1 MLRIENLTKIYG
13 EHKAV
18 DDLSLHIAPGEIYG
32 FIGHNGAG
40 KTTTLKSVAGILRF
54 DAGEIFINGKSIKAD
69 PVGCKREM
77 AYIPD
82 NPDMYE
88 FLSGIKYLNF
98 VADIYGMTKAER
110 EERITKYADMFEIT
124 KDLAQPVSAYSHG
137 MKQKL
142 AIISALMHK
151 PKLLLMDEPFVGL
164 DPIAAHQLKGIMR
177 ELCDEGGA
185 IFFSTHVLEVAEK
198 LCDKVAIIKGGK
210 LLKSG
215 SMEQVKGDA
224 SLENVFLDAK
234 GGKKPSKIG
243 GIGIA
248 ILLIYAA
255 IVFAG
260 MFSAMFFGIAELYHA
275 QGIGWLYF
283 ALAGILA
290 AGFCLMGSVFTA
302 QTQLYNARDNEML
315 LAMPIPSAAI
325 LGSRM
330 IMLLLLNYF
339 YEAIVAIPA
348 IAVWI
353 AAGLPVAVSGAVCT
367 AVGFIILPLL
377 PLTLSCLLGGII
389 AAITARM
396 RHKNII
402 TLVSSLLFLAVYMYF
417 YTNMQTYIQQLMVDG
432 LNIADA
438 FERSIPP
445 FYWLGNAAAD
455 GDFVKLVLFV
465 LCCVV
470 PFGILYAVLSKSFIG
485 IATERRSAAKKVY
498 KGGEM
503 RTGSAFMAVVKKELA
518 RFVSSAGYMI
528 NAGMGIVMMV
538 AAAVFMAVKRAQLIM
553 LLDAIGTGYA
563 GVLVGLIVCA
573 LVSMVFISAPS
584 ISLEGKSLWVMQ
596 TMPIR
601 GGTVLR
607 AKAAMHIMI
616 TAPAA
621 VLCTAAMGI
630 IANANALDCIAAA
643 LLAVAFAVFTA
654 YFGVALNLKI
664 HRFDWIN

>member
-1 MLRIENLTKIYG
+1 MF
-13 EHKAV
+13 KALV
-18 DDLSLHIAPGEIYG
+18 
-32 FIGHNGAG
+32 
-40 KTTTLKSVAGILRF
+40 KTR
-54 DAGEIFINGKSIKAD
+54 
-69 PVGCKREM
+69 
-77 AYIPD
+77 
-82 NPDMYE
+82 
-88 FLSGIKYLNF
+88 
-98 VADIYGMTKAER
+98 
-110 EERITKYADMFEIT
+110 
-124 KDLAQPVSAYSHG
+124 LAALWASFYTRTRSA
-137 MKQKL
+137 K
-142 AIISALMHK
+142 
-151 PKLLLMDEPFVGL
+151 
-164 DPIAAHQLKGIMR
+164 
-177 ELCDEGGA
+177 
-185 IFFSTHVLEVAEK
+185 
-198 LCDKVAIIKGGK
+198 
-210 LLKSG
+210 
-215 SMEQVKGDA
+215 
-224 SLENVFLDAK
+224 N
-234 GGKKPSKIG
+234 GKKPSKIG

-353 AAGLPVAVSGAVCT
+353 AAGLPVTVSGAVCT

-402 TLVSSLLFLAVYMYF
+402 TLVFSLLFLAVYMYF
-417 YTNMQTYIQQLMVDG
+417 YMNIQGYMQQLMADG

-438 FERSIPP
+438 FERSLPP

-455 GDFVKLVLFV
+455 GDFVKLILFV

-503 RTGSAFMAVVKKELA
+503 RTSSAFMAVVKKELA

-630 IANANALDCIAAA
+630 ILEANALDCIAAA
-643 LLAVAFAVFTA
+643 LLAVAFTVFTA
-654 YFGVALNLKI
+654 YFGVALNLKF
-664 HRFDWIN
+664 HRFDWINETAAVKSGMSVMLAMFGSMAILAIPALLYALLAAEYISAAAYMALWAAIFAAVSIAFDAWFKKHGDEKYAFLA

>member
-1 MLRIENLTKIYG
+1 MF
-13 EHKAV
+13 KALV
-18 DDLSLHIAPGEIYG
+18 
-32 FIGHNGAG
+32 
-40 KTTTLKSVAGILRF
+40 KTR
-54 DAGEIFINGKSIKAD
+54 
-69 PVGCKREM
+69 
-77 AYIPD
+77 
-82 NPDMYE
+82 
-88 FLSGIKYLNF
+88 
-98 VADIYGMTKAER
+98 
-110 EERITKYADMFEIT
+110 
-124 KDLAQPVSAYSHG
+124 LAALWASFYTRTRSA
-137 MKQKL
+137 K
-142 AIISALMHK
+142 
-151 PKLLLMDEPFVGL
+151 
-164 DPIAAHQLKGIMR
+164 
-177 ELCDEGGA
+177 
-185 IFFSTHVLEVAEK
+185 
-198 LCDKVAIIKGGK
+198 
-210 LLKSG
+210 
-215 SMEQVKGDA
+215 
-224 SLENVFLDAK
+224 N
-234 GGKKPSKIG
+234 GKKPSKLG
-243 GIGIA
+243 SIGIA
-248 ILLIYAA
+248 VLLIYV
-255 IVFAG
+255 IVVFIG
-260 MFSAMFFGIAELYHA
+260 MFAALFMSIAEPYHA

-283 ALAGILA
+283 AMAGIMA
-290 AGFCLMGSVFTA
+290 AAFCLMGSVFTA

-339 YEAIVAIPA
+339 YE
-348 IAVWI
+348 
-353 AAGLPVAVSGAVCT
+353 GLPVTVGGVICT
-367 AVGFIILPLL
+367 AVGFLLLPLL

-396 RHKNII
+396 RNKNII
-402 TLVSSLLFLAVYMYF
+402 SLVFSLLFLAVYMYF

-445 FYWLGNAAAD
+445 FYWLGAAAAD
-455 GDFVKLVLFV
+455 GDFVKLILFV

-470 PFGILYAVLSKSFIG
+470 PFGILYAVLSKTFIG

-503 RTGSAFMAVVKKELA
+503 RTSSAFMAVVKKELA

-528 NAGMGIVMMV
+528 NAGMGIVVM
-538 AAAVFMAVKRAQLIM
+538 AAVAVFMAVKRAQIVM
-553 LLDAIGTGYA
+553 FINEVGTGYA

-573 LVSMVFISAPS
+573 LASMVFISAPS

-630 IANANALDCIAAA
+630 ILEANALDCVAAA
-643 LLAVAFAVFTA
+643 LLAVAFTVFTA
-654 YFGVALNLKI
+654 YFGVALNLKF
-664 HRFDWIN
+664 HRFDWINETAAVKSGMSVMLAMFGSMAILAIPALLYALLAAEYISAAAYMALWAAIFAAVSMAFDAWFKKHGDEKYAFLA

>member
-1 MLRIENLTKIYG
+1 MF
-13 EHKAV
+13 KALV
-18 DDLSLHIAPGEIYG
+18 
-32 FIGHNGAG
+32 
-40 KTTTLKSVAGILRF
+40 KTR
-54 DAGEIFINGKSIKAD
+54 
-69 PVGCKREM
+69 
-77 AYIPD
+77 
-82 NPDMYE
+82 
-88 FLSGIKYLNF
+88 
-98 VADIYGMTKAER
+98 
-110 EERITKYADMFEIT
+110 
-124 KDLAQPVSAYSHG
+124 LAALWASFYTRTRSA
-137 MKQKL
+137 K
-142 AIISALMHK
+142 
-151 PKLLLMDEPFVGL
+151 
-164 DPIAAHQLKGIMR
+164 
-177 ELCDEGGA
+177 
-185 IFFSTHVLEVAEK
+185 
-198 LCDKVAIIKGGK
+198 
-210 LLKSG
+210 
-215 SMEQVKGDA
+215 
-224 SLENVFLDAK
+224 N
-234 GGKKPSKIG
+234 GKKPSKIG

-353 AAGLPVAVSGAVCT
+353 AAGLPVTVSGAVCT

-402 TLVSSLLFLAVYMYF
+402 TLVFSLLFLAVYMYF
-417 YTNMQTYIQQLMVDG
+417 YMNIQGYMQQLM
-432 LNIADA
+432 
-438 FERSIPP
+438 
-445 FYWLGNAAAD
+445 AD
-455 GDFVKLVLFV
+455 GDFVKLILFV

-528 NAGMGIVMMV
+528 NAGMGIVMM
-538 AAAVFMAVKRAQLIM
+538 AAVAVFMAVKRAQIVM
-553 LLDAIGTGYA
+553 FINEVGTGYA

-573 LVSMVFISAPS
+573 LASMVFISAPS

-630 IANANALDCIAAA
+630 ILEANALDCIAAA
-643 LLAVAFAVFTA
+643 LLAVAFTVFTA
-654 YFGVALNLKI
+654 YFGVALNLKF
-664 HRFDWIN
+664 HRFDWINETAAVKSGMSVMLAMFGSMAILAIPALLYALLAAEYISAAAYMALWAAIFAAVSMAFDAWFKKHGDEKYAFLA

>member
-1 MLRIENLTKIYG
+1 MFKALVKTRLAALRASFYTR
-13 EHKAV
+13 
-18 DDLSLHIAPGEIYG
+18 
-32 FIGHNGAG
+32 
-40 KTTTLKSVAGILRF
+40 TR
-54 DAGEIFINGKSIKAD
+54 
-69 PVGCKREM
+69 
-77 AYIPD
+77 
-82 NPDMYE
+82 
-88 FLSGIKYLNF
+88 
-98 VADIYGMTKAER
+98 
-110 EERITKYADMFEIT
+110 
-124 KDLAQPVSAYSHG
+124 SA
-137 MKQKL
+137 K
-142 AIISALMHK
+142 
-151 PKLLLMDEPFVGL
+151 
-164 DPIAAHQLKGIMR
+164 
-177 ELCDEGGA
+177 
-185 IFFSTHVLEVAEK
+185 
-198 LCDKVAIIKGGK
+198 
-210 LLKSG
+210 
-215 SMEQVKGDA
+215 
-224 SLENVFLDAK
+224 N
-234 GGKKPSKIG
+234 GKKPSKIG

-330 IMLLLLNYF
+330 IMLLL
-339 YEAIVAIPA
+339 PA

-353 AAGLPVAVSGAVCT
+353 AAGLPVTVSGAVCT

-402 TLVSSLLFLAVYMYF
+402 TLVFSLLFLAVYMYF
-417 YTNMQTYIQQLMVDG
+417 YMNIQGYMQQLMADG
-432 LNIADA
+432 LDIADA

-445 FYWLGNAAAD
+445 FYWLGAAAAD
-455 GDFVKLVLFV
+455 GDFVKLILFV

-470 PFGILYAVLSKSFIG
+470 PFGILYAVLSQTFIG

-503 RTGSAFMAVVKKELA
+503 RTSSAFMAVVKKELA
-518 RFVSSAGYMI
+518 RLVSSAGYMI
-528 NAGMGIVMMV
+528 NAGMGIVMM
-538 AAAVFMAVKRAQLIM
+538 AAVAVFMAVKRAQIVM
-553 LLDAIGTGYA
+553 FLDAIGTGYA

-621 VLCTAAMGI
+621 AICTVAVGI
-630 IANANALDCIAAA
+630 ILGVGAADCIAAV
-643 LLAVAFAVFTA
+643 LLAVAFTVFTA
-654 YFGVALNLKI
+654 YFGVALNLKF
-664 HRFDWIN
+664 HRFDWINETAAVKSGMSVMLAMFGSMAILAIPALLYALLAAEYISAAVYMALWAAIFAAVSMAFDAWFKKHGDEKYAFLA

>member
-1 MLRIENLTKIYG
+1 MF
-13 EHKAV
+13 KALV
-18 DDLSLHIAPGEIYG
+18 
-32 FIGHNGAG
+32 
-40 KTTTLKSVAGILRF
+40 KTR
-54 DAGEIFINGKSIKAD
+54 
-69 PVGCKREM
+69 
-77 AYIPD
+77 
-82 NPDMYE
+82 
-88 FLSGIKYLNF
+88 
-98 VADIYGMTKAER
+98 
-110 EERITKYADMFEIT
+110 
-124 KDLAQPVSAYSHG
+124 LAALWASFYTRTRSA
-137 MKQKL
+137 K
-142 AIISALMHK
+142 
-151 PKLLLMDEPFVGL
+151 
-164 DPIAAHQLKGIMR
+164 
-177 ELCDEGGA
+177 
-185 IFFSTHVLEVAEK
+185 
-198 LCDKVAIIKGGK
+198 
-210 LLKSG
+210 
-215 SMEQVKGDA
+215 
-224 SLENVFLDAK
+224 N
-234 GGKKPSKIG
+234 GKKPSKIG

-330 IMLLLLNYF
+330 IMLL
-339 YEAIVAIPA
+339 
-348 IAVWI
+348 
-353 AAGLPVAVSGAVCT
+353 
-367 AVGFIILPLL
+367 

-402 TLVSSLLFLAVYMYF
+402 TLVFSLLFLAVYMYF
-417 YTNMQTYIQQLMVDG
+417 YMNIQGYMQQLMADG

-438 FERSIPP
+438 FERGLPP

-455 GDFVKLVLFV
+455 GDFVKLILFV

-470 PFGILYAVLSKSFIG
+470 PFGILYAVLSKTFIG

-503 RTGSAFMAVVKKELA
+503 RTSSAFMAVVKKELA

-528 NAGMGIVMMV
+528 NAGMGIVMM
-538 AAAVFMAVKRAQLIM
+538 AAVAVFMAVKRAQIVM
-553 LLDAIGTGYA
+553 FINEVGTGYA

-573 LVSMVFISAPS
+573 LASMVFISAPS

-607 AKAAMHIMI
+607 AKAAMHILI
-616 TAPAA
+616 TLPAA
-621 VLCTAAMGI
+621 AICTVAVGI
-630 IANANALDCIAAA
+630 ILGVGAADCIAAA
-643 LLAVAFAVFTA
+643 LLAVAFTVFTA
-654 YFGVALNLKI
+654 YFGVALNLKF
-664 HRFDWIN
+664 HRFDWINETAAVKSGMSVMLAMFGSMAILAIPALLYALLAAEYISAAVYMALWAAIFAAVSMAFDAWFKKHGDEKYEFLA

>member
-1 MLRIENLTKIYG
+1 MF
-13 EHKAV
+13 KALV
-18 DDLSLHIAPGEIYG
+18 
-32 FIGHNGAG
+32 
-40 KTTTLKSVAGILRF
+40 KTRLAALWASF
-54 DAGEIFINGKSIKAD
+54 
-69 PVGCKREM
+69 
-77 AYIPD
+77 
-82 NPDMYE
+82 
-88 FLSGIKYLNF
+88 
-98 VADIYGMTKAER
+98 
-110 EERITKYADMFEIT
+110 YAR
-124 KDLAQPVSAYSHG
+124 G
-137 MKQKL
+137 
-142 AIISALMHK
+142 
-151 PKLLLMDEPFVGL
+151 
-164 DPIAAHQLKGIMR
+164 R
-177 ELCDEGGA
+177 
-185 IFFSTHVLEVAEK
+185 
-198 LCDKVAIIKGGK
+198 
-210 LLKSG
+210 
-215 SMEQVKGDA
+215 
-224 SLENVFLDAK
+224 NAK

-353 AAGLPVAVSGAVCT
+353 AAGLPVTVSGAVCT

-402 TLVSSLLFLAVYMYF
+402 TLVFSLLFLAVYMYF
-417 YTNMQTYIQQLMVDG
+417 YMNIQGYMQQLMADG

-438 FERSIPP
+438 FERGLPP

-470 PFGILYAVLSKSFIG
+470 PFGILYAALSKSFIG

-503 RTGSAFMAVVKKELA
+503 RTGSAFMAVVRKELA
-518 RFVSSAGYMI
+518 CFVSSAGYMI
-528 NAGMGIVMMV
+528 NAGMGMVMM
-538 AAAVFMAVKRAQLIM
+538 AAVAVFMAVKRAQIVM
-553 LLDAIGTGYA
+553 FINEVGTGYA
-563 GVLVGLIVCA
+563 GVLVGLIVCT

-621 VLCTAAMGI
+621 AICTVAVGI
-630 IANANALDCIAAA
+630 ILGVGAADCIAAV
-643 LLAVAFAVFTA
+643 LLAVAFTVFTA
-654 YFGVALNLKI
+654 YFGVALNLKF
-664 HRFDWIN
+664 HRFDWINETAAVKSGMSVMLAMFGSMAVLAIPALLYALLAAEYISAAMYMALWAAIFAAVSMAFDAWFKKHGDEKYAFLA

>member
-1 MLRIENLTKIYG
+1 MF
-13 EHKAV
+13 KALV
-18 DDLSLHIAPGEIYG
+18 
-32 FIGHNGAG
+32 
-40 KTTTLKSVAGILRF
+40 KTR
-54 DAGEIFINGKSIKAD
+54 
-69 PVGCKREM
+69 
-77 AYIPD
+77 
-82 NPDMYE
+82 
-88 FLSGIKYLNF
+88 
-98 VADIYGMTKAER
+98 
-110 EERITKYADMFEIT
+110 
-124 KDLAQPVSAYSHG
+124 LAALWASFYTRTRSA
-137 MKQKL
+137 K
-142 AIISALMHK
+142 
-151 PKLLLMDEPFVGL
+151 
-164 DPIAAHQLKGIMR
+164 
-177 ELCDEGGA
+177 
-185 IFFSTHVLEVAEK
+185 
-198 LCDKVAIIKGGK
+198 
-210 LLKSG
+210 
-215 SMEQVKGDA
+215 
-224 SLENVFLDAK
+224 N
-234 GGKKPSKIG
+234 GKKPSKLG
-243 GIGIA
+243 SIGIA
-248 ILLIYAA
+248 VLLIYV
-255 IVFAG
+255 IVVFIG
-260 MFSAMFFGIAELYHA
+260 MFAALFMSIAEPYHA

-283 ALAGILA
+283 AMAGIMA
-290 AGFCLMGSVFTA
+290 AAFCLMGSVFTA

-339 YEAIVAIPA
+339 YEALVVIPA
-348 IAVWI
+348 LAMWI
-353 AAGLPVAVSGAVCT
+353 VAGLPVTVGGVICT
-367 AVGFIILPLL
+367 AVGFLLLPLL

-396 RHKNII
+396 RNKNII
-402 TLVSSLLFLAVYMYF
+402 SLVFSLLFLAVYMYF

-445 FYWLGNAAAD
+445 FYWLGAAAAD
-455 GDFVKLVLFV
+455 GDFVKLILFV

-470 PFGILYAVLSKSFIG
+470 PFGILYAVLSKTFIG

-503 RTGSAFMAVVKKELA
+503 RTSSAFMAVVKKELA

-528 NAGMGIVMMV
+528 NAGMGIVVM
-538 AAAVFMAVKRAQLIM
+538 ATAAVFMAVKRAQIVM
-553 LLDAIGTGYA
+553 FINEVGTGYA

-573 LVSMVFISAPS
+573 LASMVFISAPS

-654 YFGVALNLKI
+654 YFGVALNLRF
-664 HRFDWIN
+664 HRFDWINETAAVKSGMSVMLAMFGSMAILAIPALLYALLAAEYIGAAVYMALWAAIFAAVSIAFDAWFKKHGDEKYAFLA

>member
-1 MLRIENLTKIYG
+1 MF
-13 EHKAV
+13 KALV
-18 DDLSLHIAPGEIYG
+18 
-32 FIGHNGAG
+32 
-40 KTTTLKSVAGILRF
+40 KTR
-54 DAGEIFINGKSIKAD
+54 
-69 PVGCKREM
+69 
-77 AYIPD
+77 
-82 NPDMYE
+82 
-88 FLSGIKYLNF
+88 
-98 VADIYGMTKAER
+98 
-110 EERITKYADMFEIT
+110 
-124 KDLAQPVSAYSHG
+124 LAALWASFYTRTRSA
-137 MKQKL
+137 K
-142 AIISALMHK
+142 
-151 PKLLLMDEPFVGL
+151 
-164 DPIAAHQLKGIMR
+164 
-177 ELCDEGGA
+177 
-185 IFFSTHVLEVAEK
+185 
-198 LCDKVAIIKGGK
+198 
-210 LLKSG
+210 
-215 SMEQVKGDA
+215 
-224 SLENVFLDAK
+224 N
-234 GGKKPSKIG
+234 GKKPSKLG
-243 GIGIA
+243 SIGIA
-248 ILLIYAA
+248 VLLIYV
-255 IVFAG
+255 IVVFIG
-260 MFSAMFFGIAELYHA
+260 MFAALFMSIAEPYHA

-283 ALAGILA
+283 AMAGILA

-330 IMLLLLNYF
+330 IMLLLNYF

-353 AAGLPVAVSGAVCT
+353 AAGLPVTVSGAVCT

-402 TLVSSLLFLAVYMYF
+402 TLVFSLLFLAVYMYF
-417 YTNMQTYIQQLMVDG
+417 YMNIQGYMQQLMADG

-438 FERSIPP
+438 FERGLPP

-455 GDFVKLVLFV
+455 GDFVKLILFV

-470 PFGILYAVLSKSFIG
+470 PFGILYAVLSKTFIG

-607 AKAAMHIMI
+607 AKAAMHILI
-616 TAPAA
+616 TLPAA
-621 VLCTAAMGI
+621 AICTVAVGI
-630 IANANALDCIAAA
+630 ILGVGAADCIAAV
-643 LLAVAFAVFTA
+643 LLAVAFTVFTA
-654 YFGVALNLKI
+654 YFGVALNLKF
-664 HRFDWIN
+664 HRFDWINETAAVKSGMSVMLAMFGSMAILAIPALLYALLAAEYISAAVYMALWAAIFAAVSMAFDAWFKKHGDEKYAFLA

>member
-1 MLRIENLTKIYG
+1 MF
-13 EHKAV
+13 KALV
-18 DDLSLHIAPGEIYG
+18 
-32 FIGHNGAG
+32 
-40 KTTTLKSVAGILRF
+40 KTRLAALWASF
-54 DAGEIFINGKSIKAD
+54 
-69 PVGCKREM
+69 
-77 AYIPD
+77 
-82 NPDMYE
+82 
-88 FLSGIKYLNF
+88 
-98 VADIYGMTKAER
+98 
-110 EERITKYADMFEIT
+110 YAR
-124 KDLAQPVSAYSHG
+124 G
-137 MKQKL
+137 
-142 AIISALMHK
+142 
-151 PKLLLMDEPFVGL
+151 
-164 DPIAAHQLKGIMR
+164 R
-177 ELCDEGGA
+177 
-185 IFFSTHVLEVAEK
+185 
-198 LCDKVAIIKGGK
+198 
-210 LLKSG
+210 
-215 SMEQVKGDA
+215 
-224 SLENVFLDAK
+224 NAK

-353 AAGLPVAVSGAVCT
+353 AAGLPVTVSGAVCT

-402 TLVSSLLFLAVYMYF
+402 TLVFSLLFLAVYMYF
-417 YTNMQTYIQQLMVDG
+417 YMNIQGYMQQLMANG

-438 FERSIPP
+438 FERGLPP

-455 GDFVKLVLFV
+455 GDFVKLILFV

-470 PFGILYAVLSKSFIG
+470 PFGILYEVLSKTFIG

-528 NAGMGIVMMV
+528 NAGMGIVMMA

-630 IANANALDCIAAA
+630 ILEANANAFDCIAAA

-654 YFGVALNLKI
+654 YFGVALNLKF
-664 HRFDWIN
+664 HRFDWINETAAVKSGMSVMLAMFGSMAILAIPALLYALLAAEYISAAAYMALWAAIFAAVSIAFDAWFKKHGDEKYAFLA

>member
-1 MLRIENLTKIYG
+1 MF
-13 EHKAV
+13 KALV
-18 DDLSLHIAPGEIYG
+18 
-32 FIGHNGAG
+32 
-40 KTTTLKSVAGILRF
+40 KTR
-54 DAGEIFINGKSIKAD
+54 
-69 PVGCKREM
+69 
-77 AYIPD
+77 
-82 NPDMYE
+82 
-88 FLSGIKYLNF
+88 
-98 VADIYGMTKAER
+98 
-110 EERITKYADMFEIT
+110 
-124 KDLAQPVSAYSHG
+124 LAALWASFYTRTRSA
-137 MKQKL
+137 K
-142 AIISALMHK
+142 
-151 PKLLLMDEPFVGL
+151 
-164 DPIAAHQLKGIMR
+164 
-177 ELCDEGGA
+177 
-185 IFFSTHVLEVAEK
+185 
-198 LCDKVAIIKGGK
+198 
-210 LLKSG
+210 
-215 SMEQVKGDA
+215 
-224 SLENVFLDAK
+224 N
-234 GGKKPSKIG
+234 GKKPSKLG
-243 GIGIA
+243 SIGIA
-248 ILLIYAA
+248 VLLIYV
-255 IVFAG
+255 IVVFIG
-260 MFSAMFFGIAELYHA
+260 MFAALFMSIAEPYHA

-283 ALAGILA
+283 AMAGIMA
-290 AGFCLMGSVFTA
+290 AAFCLMGSVFTA

-339 YEAIVAIPA
+339 YEALVVIPA
-348 IAVWI
+348 LAMWI
-353 AAGLPVAVSGAVCT
+353 AAGLPVTVSGAVCT

-396 RHKNII
+396 RNKNII
-402 TLVSSLLFLAVYMYF
+402 SLVFSLLFLAVYMYF
-417 YTNMQTYIQQLMVDG
+417 YTNMQTYIQRLMVDG

-445 FYWLGNAAAD
+445 FYWLGAAAAD
-455 GDFVKLVLFV
+455 GDFVKLILFV

-528 NAGMGIVMMV
+528 NAGMGIVMM
-538 AAAVFMAVKRAQLIM
+538 AAVAVFTAVKRAQIVM
-553 LLDAIGTGYA
+553 FINEVGTGYA

-573 LVSMVFISAPS
+573 LASMVFISAPS

-601 GGTVLR
+601 GGKVLR

-621 VLCTAAMGI
+621 AICTVAVGI
-630 IANANALDCIAAA
+630 ILGVGAADCIAAV
-643 LLAVAFAVFTA
+643 LLAVAFTVFTA
-654 YFGVALNLKI
+654 YFGVVLNLKF
-664 HRFDWIN
+664 HRFDWINETAAVKSGMSVMLAMFGSMAILAIPALLYALLAAEYIGAAVYMALWAAIFAAVSMAFDAWFKKQGDEKYAFLT